1 MADVRFSILCGPPSL
16 DPSAIG
22 FRPQQS
28 IPARVPTVQAI
39 VRTEHGR
46 TEPPRRRRRADE
58 PIGGW
63 YAWRLMAS
71 NNRTLASSFT
81 TFPSRV
87 LAVAA
92 IRELQRSLASVQ
104 AQVVTEP
111 NSGTWRWR
119 AEIGGVTVAVG
130 PHWYERERD
139 CRAGF
144 AKFAT
149 AVAHAQLAEGGTV
162 LPDHRVTVPRRRPA
176 DIGSPRPWPTY

>member
-1 MADVRFSILCGPPSL
+1 M
-16 DPSAIG
+16 G
-22 FRPQQS
+22 FRPRDS
-28 IPARVPTVQAI
+28 IPARVAAI
-39 VRTEHGR
+39 VRPEST
-46 TEPPRRRRRADE
+46 RRRHSAHE
-58 PIGGW
+58 PTGGW

-71 NNRTLASSFT
+71 NNRGLASSFA
-81 TFPSRV
+81 TFSSRV

-92 IRELQRSLASVQ
+92 IRHLQLGRELILVH
-104 AQVVTEP
+104 VTTEP

-119 AEIGGVTVAVG
+119 AEIDGVVVAVC

-149 AVAHAQLAEGGTV
+149 AVAPAQVAEGGTV
-162 LPDHRVTVPRRRPA
+162 LRDHRVTVPRRRPA